1 MLHDERIL
9 KNKFAYFFSII
20 FVLGWI
26 IFYAYNIFKIFLMGY
41 GFKEEYNIIKI
52 PIYILYFIIFPLL
65 IFTFISIFKES
76 KMMFKYLNTSVLL
89 MIIFH
94 LLFFY
99 VRYQKI
105 NDSTY
110 YIYSFIIMNVL
121 FILIPVVFINYSK
134 HLPPNNEIEQIGKL
148 QD

>member
-26 IFYAYNIFKIFLMGY
+26 IFYAYNIFKIFLMDY

-105 NDSTY
+105 NDYTY

-121 FILIPVVFINYSK
+121 FILTPVVFINYSK